1 MIWKDSTLHQM
12 LLKNLENL
20 SGMKWNI
27 CGLLLILSVPFCISV
42 GPFSKPCNKT
52 INYLCPIP
60 GSTSNKAGNMDIFI
74 LGRDGFMGYL
84 KTGLCNNVTVNLSTS
99 LCCSSGSSVNTNQQ
113 LLSMNVFSFEEN
125 TACAKDTLPTNSSD
139 YGVILSRYSPYKLN
153 ISRYVIPTFVCL
165 IDGYCKNTTLTDW
178 ITGDCKWTNKTSTYF
193 KEDACN
199 MTCLN
204 PTKTC
209 QEAKYD
215 SNCSDINARE
225 ASKINSIEVNNT
237 NPTCFKCG
245 SPFQVVKE
253 VSLPKGMSDKFNPNK
268 TETDAG
274 AAAEAMKNLSSI
286 LSMMENLTTASISM
300 GSVKGILK
308 KIPTESEIKTSYFIY
323 SSETGI
329 RVLDDVTQL
338 EKFPSAFSIPEEAA
352 KKALKQNPGKA
363 FLGVFRFPN
372 MSMDAE
378 NSTVLNDE
386 VYAIEMGANIS
397 NLSDTI
403 SLTFKKDQT
412 DRIPVCKSWDG
423 NGHQPN
429 WTTEGCSNFTT
440 KENIICTCKHLTF
453 FAVLMTPP
461 GPIPQNDLDAL
472 TYITYIGCGLSLFFL
487 SIGLFMHF
495 LLRKVKATDSV
506 HVLINL
512 FVALFLLNVAFL
524 SNEYVARAKDITAC
538 KVMAGFMHYC
548 LLSSFTWFALEAFH
562 LCMQMVKHSVT
573 IKHYIIKISL
583 VGWAPPALVVS
594 IIYVFGKYGEQTIK
608 TETSNVTMCWILDSD
623 VHYYV
628 NIGYYCFIF
637 IFTFTTFIV
646 VLRWLSMLKLG
657 RLNKVE
663 KVQRSST
670 TTSDITTILG
680 LCCMLG
686 LTWSLAFF
694 SYGALRLPS
703 YYIFTILNS
712 LQGFFLF
719 IYYLKSS
726 SLIGDSVASEE
737 SDMTED
743 TNTENPYEDL
753 PTEDTKKTT

>member
-1 MIWKDSTLHQM
+1 MIWKDSTTLHQM
-12 LLKNLENL
+12 LLRNLENP

-42 GPFSKPCNKT
+42 GPWSKPCDKT
-52 INYLCPIP
+52 HNYLCPIP
-60 GSTSNKAGNMDIFI
+60 GSTSNETGNLDILI

-84 KTGLCNNVTVNLSTS
+84 KTGNKSTILCS
-99 LCCSSGSSVNTNQQ
+99 SSGSSVNATQQ
-113 LLSMNVFSFEEN
+113 LLSMTVFSFEEN
-125 TACAKDTLPTNSSD
+125 TNCTKNTLPTNSSD
-139 YGVILSRYSPYKLN
+139 YGVILSRYSPYKLS
-153 ISRYVIPTFVCL
+153 ISRYAIPTFVCL
-165 IDGYCKNTTLTDW
+165 IEGKCRNGTLTDW
-178 ITGDCKWTNKTSTYF
+178 ITGDCKWTNETIKYF
-193 KEDACN
+193 ENDVCN

-215 SNCSDINARE
+215 SNCSDINAGE
-225 ASKINSIEVNNT
+225 ASKINNIEIHNKKA
-237 NPTCFKCG
+237 TCFKCG

-253 VSLPKGMSDKFNPNK
+253 VSLPKGMSDQFNANK

-286 LSMMENLTTASISM
+286 LSLMENLTIASISM
-300 GSVKGILK
+300 GNVKGILK
-308 KIPTESEIKTSYFIY
+308 KISTESEIKTSYFIY
-323 SSETGI
+323 SSETDI
-329 RVLDDVTQL
+329 RVLDDVGEL
-338 EKFPSAFSIPEEAA
+338 KNYPSAFSIPEEAA
-352 KKALKQNPGKA
+352 KKALNQTTGNA

-372 MSMDAE
+372 MTKDAE

-386 VYAIEMGANIS
+386 VYAIEMGTEIS
-397 NLSDTI
+397 NLSDAI
-403 SLTFKKDQT
+403 SLTFKTDQT
-412 DRIPVCKSWDG
+412 GTPVCRSWDG

-429 WTTEGCSNFTT
+429 WTTEGCSTLI
-440 KENIICTCKHLTF
+440 KGENITCKCEHLTF
-453 FAVLMTPP
+453 FAVLMIPP
-461 GPIPQNDLDAL
+461 NENHFISKNDLTAL

-495 LLRKVKATDSV
+495 LMRKVKATDSV
-506 HVLINL
+506 RVLINL
-512 FVALFLLNVAFL
+512 FMALFLLNVAFL

-548 LLSSFTWFALEAFH
+548 LLSSFTWFAVEAFH
-562 LCMQMVKHSVT
+562 LCLQIAKHSVT
-573 IKHYIIKISL
+573 IKHYIIKISV

-594 IIYVFGKYGEQTIK
+594 IIYVLGKYGEQTI
-608 TETSNVTMCWILDSD
+608 TTDTSNVTMCWILDSD

-637 IFTFTTFIV
+637 IFTFSTFVV
-646 VLRWLSMLKLG
+646 VLRWLSMLKLS

-663 KVQRSST
+663 KVQRSRT
-670 TTSDITTILG
+670 ATSDITTILG

-686 LTWSLAFF
+686 LTWSFAFF
-694 SYGALRLPS
+694 SFGALRLPS

-712 LQGFFLF
+712 FQGFFLF

-726 SLIGDSVASEE
+726 SLLGDSAASEE

-753 PTEDTKKTT
+753 PTEDTKKAI

>member
-1 MIWKDSTLHQM
+1 MI
-12 LLKNLENL
+12 
-20 SGMKWNI
+20 
-27 CGLLLILSVPFCISV
+27 
-42 GPFSKPCNKT
+42 
-52 INYLCPIP
+52 PI
-60 GSTSNKAGNMDIFI
+60 
-74 LGRDGFMGYL
+74 
-84 KTGLCNNVTVNLSTS
+84 VVVN
-99 LCCSSGSSVNTNQQ
+99 
-113 LLSMNVFSFEEN
+113 
-125 TACAKDTLPTNSSD
+125 
-139 YGVILSRYSPYKLN
+139 
-153 ISRYVIPTFVCL
+153 
-165 IDGYCKNTTLTDW
+165 
-178 ITGDCKWTNKTSTYF
+178 
-193 KEDACN
+193 
-199 MTCLN
+199 
-204 PTKTC
+204 
-209 QEAKYD
+209 
-215 SNCSDINARE
+215 INARE

-372 MSMDAE
+372 MSKDAE

-412 DRIPVCKSWDG
+412 
-423 NGHQPN
+423 
-429 WTTEGCSNFTT
+429 
-440 KENIICTCKHLTF
+440 
-453 FAVLMTPP
+453 PP
-461 GPIPQNDLDAL
+461 GPIPQNHLDAL

-495 LLRKVKATDSV
+495 LL
-506 HVLINL
+506 
-512 FVALFLLNVAFL
+512 
-524 SNEYVARAKDITAC
+524 
-538 KVMAGFMHYC
+538 
-548 LLSSFTWFALEAFH
+548 SFTWFALEAFH
-562 LCMQMVKHSVT
+562 LCMQMVRHSVT

-719 IYYLKSS
+719 IYYLKAS